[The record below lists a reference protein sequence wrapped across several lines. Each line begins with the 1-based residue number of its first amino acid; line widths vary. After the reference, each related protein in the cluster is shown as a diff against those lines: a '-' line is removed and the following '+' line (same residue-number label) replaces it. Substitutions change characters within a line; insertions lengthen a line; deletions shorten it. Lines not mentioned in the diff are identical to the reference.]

1 MAQVKISGLTA
12 ATAALTDLI
21 EMESSGGMSGKI
33 TLQQVSDL
41 FTVSRAGEL
50 YIGVHSTAPASV
62 LLFDGSTKSRAS
74 YPDLWEMI
82 AAGRLPSV
90 TDAAWLAGAV
100 GAFST
105 GDSPTTF
112 RLPDWR
118 GLFLRGMGTNSI
130 LAMANLTKF
139 TGGTLAEIILDA
151 MQGHGHNIRDDNAKL
166 MLAVDS
172 GSGPD
177 SGSYYNFSD
186 VARAPMTS
194 FKAMEF
200 MSDGTNGTPRR
211 AGETRP
217 ASVSLNFGI
226 YFE

>member
-41 FTVSRAGEL
+41 FAASRVGEL
-50 YIGVHSTAPASV
+50 YVGIHSTAPASV

-82 AAGRLPSV
+82 AAGRLPYV

-118 GLFLRGMGTNSI
+118 GVFLRGAGTNSV

-139 TGGTLAEIILDA
+139 AGGALAEIILDA
-151 MQGHGHNIRDDNAKL
+151 MQGHYHATELVHTNATGASGTCGAWQAGTA
-166 MLAVDS
+166 MVNGYPGVLAK
-172 GSGPD
+172 GALP
-177 SGSYYNFSD
+177 
-186 VARAPMTS
+186 
-194 FKAMEF
+194 E
-200 MSDGTNGTPRR
+200 GTNGDPRK

-217 ASVSLNFGI
+217 VSVSLNFGI